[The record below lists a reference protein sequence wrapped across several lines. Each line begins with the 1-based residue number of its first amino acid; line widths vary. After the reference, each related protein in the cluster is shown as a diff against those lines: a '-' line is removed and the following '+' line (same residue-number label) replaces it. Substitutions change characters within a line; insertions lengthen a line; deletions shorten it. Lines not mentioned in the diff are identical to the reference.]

1 MRQMG
6 IWSKYR
12 LRLERKRR
20 RIRSLRKRRDI
31 ECVIDRS
38 SQTKPNDIFL
48 FATLRNEKHRLEFFL
63 KYYRRLGVNHFF
75 FVDNNSDDGG
85 RELLKNESDVSLWTT
100 TASYKRANFGV
111 DWVNGLQS
119 KYANGHWCLA
129 VDVDEF
135 FVYPHCDTRPLQA
148 LTDWLDSSSA
158 KSFGALMIDMY
169 PRGNISEAFCD
180 EGKNPMN
187 VSPFF
192 DSGNY
197 FVERNEKY
205 RNLWIQGGVRQRVFF
220 KDKPERAPALNK
232 IPLVKWSRGCVYVS
246 STHSILPR
254 SLNIVYDEWGGQ
266 KACGCLMHTKFIST
280 FVDKATEELQR
291 KEHYAASR
299 EYKEYAASNVE
310 MWTRFSTRYKNWK
323 QLEDL
328 GLMSRG
334 GWA

>member
-1 MRQMG
+1 MG

-20 RIRSLRKRRDI
+20 RIRSLRKRRDL

-38 SQTKPNDIFL
+38 FATKSNDIFL
-48 FATLRNEKHRLEFFL
+48 FTTIRNEKSRLSFFL

-75 FVDNNSDDGG
+75 FVDNGSDDGG
-85 RELLKNESDVSLWTT
+85 RELLEKEPDVSLWTT
-100 TASYKRANFGV
+100 STSYKRANFGV
-111 DWVNGLQS
+111 DWLNGLQS
-119 KYANGHWCLA
+119 KYANGHWCLV

-135 FVYPHCDTRPLQA
+135 FVYPHADTRPLSA

-169 PRGNISEAFCD
+169 PRGKITAAYCK
-180 EGKNPMN
+180 EGKNPMR

-205 RNLWIQGGVRQRVFF
+205 KNLWIQGGVRQRVFF
-220 KDKPERAPALNK
+220 KDKPEKAPALNK
-232 IPLVKWSRGCVYVS
+232 IPLVKWSRGSVYVS
-246 STHSILPR
+246 STHNMLPR
-254 SLNIVYDEWGGQ
+254 GLNIVYDERGGQ
-266 KACGCLMHTKFIST
+266 RACGCLMHTKFIST
-280 FVDKATEELQR
+280 FTDKAAEELQR
-291 KEHYAASR
+291 NEHYAGSR
-299 EYKEYAASNVE
+299 EYKEYAASHEE
-310 MWTRFSTRYKNWK
+310 MWTRFSTRYKDWK

-334 GWA
+334 SWA